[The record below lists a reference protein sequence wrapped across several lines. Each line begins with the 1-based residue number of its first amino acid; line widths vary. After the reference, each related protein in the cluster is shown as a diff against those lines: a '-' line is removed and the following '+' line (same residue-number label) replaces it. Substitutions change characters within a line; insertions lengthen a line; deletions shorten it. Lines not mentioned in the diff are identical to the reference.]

1 MHYELYVFIKTRV
14 IPELKIIVLL
24 VTVYILQKYIDYRI
38 IITSHYRRKLIKEK
52 SMKENGVRHR
62 FYQYN

>member
-1 MHYELYVFIKTRV
+1 MHYELYVLIKTCV

-24 VTVYILQKYIDYRI
+24 VTAYILQEYIDNRI

-52 SMKENGVRHR
+52 SMKRKWSKASLLPI
-62 FYQYN
+62 